1 MGVPS
6 SSPEIPAGL
15 AALIER
21 LIGGEA
27 AALAR
32 ALSLIEEGGAR
43 ADALAG
49 AAHRAA
55 GRAVV
60 VGFSGPPGAGKSTLI
75 DAYIAELRRQGRS
88 VAVAA
93 VDPSSPYSGGA
104 VLGDRIRMQRH
115 TEDPGVFIR
124 SLSSRGHVGG
134 LRENI
139 HRVVD
144 AMDAAGRDVVV
155 IETVGAGQSEVEIVE
170 VADVCVIVGAPG
182 LGDDVQ
188 AMKAGILEIADVLA
202 VNKAD
207 LMGAGLTA
215 DHLRAM
221 LALRADRRE
230 VPVIDTV
237 ATTGAGVEALAAAID
252 ARAARSPAAK
262 RAHRLRRLRR
272 LVAEAAGRRVRDRIL
287 ASDDPGSERLMQA
300 VADGAM
306 RGGGGGGADAQRD
319 GRLLGARIADSAREP
334 PHDASHGPPP
344 RLRQG
349 G

>member
-1 MGVPS
+1 MDAPS
-6 SSPEIPAGL
+6 SSPEISAGL

-32 ALSLIEEGGAR
+32 ALSLIEAGGAR
-43 ADALAG
+43 ADAIAR

-75 DAYIAELRRQGRS
+75 DAYVAELRRQGRS

-124 SLSSRGHVGG
+124 SLSSRGWLGG
-134 LRENI
+134 LSANM
-139 HRVVD
+139 HRIVD
-144 AMDAAGRDVVV
+144 VMDAAGRDVVIV
-155 IETVGAGQSEVEIVE
+155 ETVGAGQSDVEIVE
-170 VADVCVIVGAPG
+170 VADVCVIVSAPG

-188 AMKAGILEIADVLA
+188 AIKAGILEIADVLA

-207 LMGAGLTA
+207 LPMAGLTA
-215 DHLRAM
+215 DHLRGM
-221 LALRADRRE
+221 LSLRADRRE
-230 VPVIDTV
+230 VPVIETV
-237 ATTGAGVEALAAAID
+237 ATTGAGVDALAAAID
-252 ARAARSPAAK
+252 ARAVRSPDEKQAQ
-262 RAHRLRRLRR
+262 RMRRVRR
-272 LVAEAAGRRVRDRIL
+272 LVAEAAGRRVRDLVL
-287 ASDDPGSERLMQA
+287 ASHDARSEALLEA
-300 VADGAM
+300 AADGRCGVEDAAEAM
-306 RGGGGGGADAQRD
+306 
-319 GRLLGARIADSAREP
+319 LREVRSP
-334 PHDASHGPPP
+334 EPFSP
-344 RLRQG
+344 
-349 G
+349 